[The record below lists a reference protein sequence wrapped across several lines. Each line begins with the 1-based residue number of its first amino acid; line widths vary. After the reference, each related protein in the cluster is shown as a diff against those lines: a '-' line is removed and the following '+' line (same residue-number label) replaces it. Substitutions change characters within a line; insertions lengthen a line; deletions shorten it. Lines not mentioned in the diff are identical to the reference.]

1 MKKYKD
7 NELLKITAPITFQY
21 LMTSLVSASDAFM
34 LGFLDQASLSASSL
48 ATQVA
53 FVYSLFYGAFVA
65 GFNVLAAQY
74 WGKKDRAVVEKVIT
88 ISMRWALLVGMLFTL
103 ATLIMPEM
111 VMRIFTAD
119 PESIELGG
127 IYLRTVSLS
136 YVLTGFAQIY
146 YGVLKVC
153 DRAGLSSLI
162 GSLSVVLNIFLNAIL
177 IFGLLGMPHMGI
189 AGAALATVAAR
200 IFETVA
206 VIIIVRKY
214 DCPKMIMKYF
224 CSLKG
229 DESETN
235 SIQLLEKDYWKYS
248 LPLLVNQLGW
258 GCGVTMYSVIMGHL
272 GSDATAA
279 NSIASI
285 VRSII
290 ASVCWGF
297 AAGVAIVIGGDLG
310 RNELDKAKKL
320 GGRYVRLSILIGAI
334 SGVVILCCIP
344 LTLRVVN
351 MTEQAKEYLKVMMMF
366 ASYYI
371 IGNSLNSTIISG
383 IFPAGGDTKFG
394 MICDLVT
401 LWCVIVPAGFLA
413 AFVFK
418 APVLVVAFILTLDE
432 FVKIP
437 AVYKHYMKYNWV
449 KNITTL

>member
-1 MKKYKD
+1 MKKYRD
-7 NELLKITAPITFQY
+7 NELLKIAAPITFQY

-34 LGFLDQASLSASSL
+34 LGFLDQTSLSASSL

-74 WGKKDRAVVEKVIT
+74 WGKKDRDVVEKITT
-88 ISMRWALLVGMLFTL
+88 ISMRWALLVGIIFTL
-103 ATLIMPEM
+103 VTLIMPEM

-119 PESIELGG
+119 PELIELGG
-127 IYLRTVSLS
+127 VYLRTVSLS
-136 YVLTGFAQIY
+136 YVLTGFTQIY

-177 IFGLLGMPHMGI
+177 IFGLLGMPRMGI

-206 VIIIVRKY
+206 VIIFVRKY
-214 DCPKMIMKYF
+214 DCPKTIMKYF
-224 CSLKG
+224 FSLKG

-235 SIQLLEKDYWKYS
+235 SIQTLEKDYWKYS
-248 LPLLVNQLGW
+248 LPLLINQLGW

-285 VRSII
+285 VRTII

-297 AAGVAIVIGGDLG
+297 AAGVAIIIGGDLG

-344 LTLRVVN
+344 LTLSVVN
-351 MTEQAKEYLKVMMMF
+351 MTDQAKEYLKVMMMF

-449 KNITTL
+449 KNITTI